1 MDLNLF
7 CIAVIDSTHISLIAK
22 RKIKQLQPAYIFKN
36 AYKQFVENS
45 V

>member
-22 RKIKQLQPAYIFKN
+22 RKIKQLQPAYLHIQERIQ
-36 AYKQFVENS
+36 AI
-45 V
+45 